1 MTVRRGVWLAGAA
14 MALAGAALGCS
25 IALKSKLGTTTAQQV
40 LMDDSCG
47 LQDYFDTLTLKKA
60 AAPALVSSSDLEKTT
75 GKRAAGGRSRF
86 AFATE
91 FQLKHL
97 RRVLAD
103 SWRPLPGSLVKAER
117 IEIEVRWA
125 ERAGVRRVLTD
136 ENAEIVAG
144 DESWSLAFHP
154 CLNDLLFG
162 EPLYHTRRDL
172 LGLPPLPD
180 AGIDGG
186 HSDARDGATGG
197 KPPGPPR

>member
-1 MTVRRGVWLAGAA
+1 MTARRTVWLAGAA
-14 MALAGAALGCS
+14 LALAGAALGCG
-25 IALKSKLGTTTAQQV
+25 IALKSKLGANTAQQV
-40 LMDDSCG
+40 LLDDSCG
-47 LQDYFDTLTLKKA
+47 LQDYFDALTMKKA
-60 AAPALVSSSDLEKTT
+60 APPVLVSSSDLEKTT

-97 RRVLAD
+97 RRVLTD
-103 SWRPLPGSLVKAER
+103 SWRPLPEPLVKAAR
-117 IEIEVRWA
+117 VEIEVRWA

-136 ENAEIVAG
+136 ENAEILVG

-162 EPLYHTRRDL
+162 APLYHTRRDL

-180 AGIDGG
+180 AGADGG
-186 HSDARDGATGG
+186 HSDARDGATDR
-197 KPPGPPR
+197 KPPGPPH